1 MYFLFYAFDD
11 MKFKNIEFLKFVKCS
26 YENAVMKTYIVK

>member
-1 MYFLFYAFDD
+1 MYLLFYAFDD